1 MPPLNF
7 PERGPRQ
14 APKTHREA
22 RFGAGAYSSPRG
34 GQRSAARPLD
44 GTRTGRTPRNLR
56 WKGNQRSTIHR
67 SQRRW
72 RPTATSTFSPRWV
85 GVPEGPLTPAWGET
99 PSPVGGAPLESRS
112 AARDGRGARTGMEN
126 EMPASGLPEGKAG
139 GMAGGRAVRRSFN
152 QPSPPKPGVGN
163 ALKRSRS
170 PRWGDPRSQAERVCQ
185 LLSCS
190 PRCRTDTSL
199 IYPPTYSGQKFRW
212 QTQKWRFCSGGE
224 TFLYVFCQFTAKVK
238 IFFPYK
244 KSAEVSPKN
253 FF

>member
-1 MPPLNF
+1 MPPGPSLLPPLNF

-14 APKTHREA
+14 APSAHREA
-22 RFGAGAYSSPRG
+22 RVGAGTYCSKRRPTG
-34 GQRSAARPLD
+34 AARPLD

-152 QPSPPKPGVGN
+152 QPC
-163 ALKRSRS
+163 
-170 PRWGDPRSQAERVCQ
+170 PRSQA
-185 LLSCS
+185 LGMHLSAPAAS
-190 PRCRTDTSL
+190 VGG
-199 IYPPTYSGQKFRW
+199 PT
-212 QTQKWRFCSGGE
+212 
-224 TFLYVFCQFTAKVK
+224 
-238 IFFPYK
+238 
-244 KSAEVSPKN
+244 
-253 FF
+253 

>member
-72 RPTATSTFSPRWV
+72 RRKPPVPSRPDGGSTRR
-85 GVPEGPLTPAWGET
+85 
-99 PSPVGGAPLESRS
+99 PSYIRTRRGTKPGRRRS
-112 AARDGRGARTGMEN
+112 TRQSKRDRDGRGARTGMED
-126 EMPASGLPEGKAG
+126 
-139 GMAGGRAVRRSFN
+139 GRDGCSKQGV
-152 QPSPPKPGVGN
+152 PPPDFRW
-163 ALKRSRS
+163 AT
-170 PRWGDPRSQAERVCQ
+170 RWGVPRRHHPPNHLLKVIRWETRVGA
-185 LLSCS
+185 L
-190 PRCRTDTSL
+190 
-199 IYPPTYSGQKFRW
+199 
-212 QTQKWRFCSGGE
+212 
-224 TFLYVFCQFTAKVK
+224 
-238 IFFPYK
+238 
-244 KSAEVSPKN
+244 
-253 FF
+253 